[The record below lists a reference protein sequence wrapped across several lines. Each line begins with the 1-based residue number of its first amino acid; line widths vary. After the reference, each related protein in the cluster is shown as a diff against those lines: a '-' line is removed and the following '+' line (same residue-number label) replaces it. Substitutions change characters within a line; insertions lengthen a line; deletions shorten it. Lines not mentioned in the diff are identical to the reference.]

1 MSCQRNHRRGLT
13 LELTSSRPM
22 AIRPNGIGLYF
33 YLKEFPMNEQ
43 SKAALEPQV
52 VDLGDAKTLT
62 KGFPDVVYA
71 EDNPT
76 IQGRLEA

>member
-1 MSCQRNHRRGLT
+1 
-13 LELTSSRPM
+13 
-22 AIRPNGIGLYF
+22 
-33 YLKEFPMNEQ
+33 MNEQ

-71 EDNPT
+71 EEDPT